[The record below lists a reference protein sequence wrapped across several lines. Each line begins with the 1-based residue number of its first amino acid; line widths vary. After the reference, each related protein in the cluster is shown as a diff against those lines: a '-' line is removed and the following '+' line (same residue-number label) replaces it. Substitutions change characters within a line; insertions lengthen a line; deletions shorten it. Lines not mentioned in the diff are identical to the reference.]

1 MDSEAPR
8 ARRLLDYLDDY
19 QEHTANIAREVLN
32 AELGKLHLQRAHN
45 IKQEIKLIVERE
57 AQRVRDPEP
66 ADEA

>member
-1 MDSEAPR
+1 MKTPR

-19 QEHTANIAREVLN
+19 PDAVANVARAVLN

-57 AQRVRDPEP
+57 VQSLRRREES
-66 ADEA
+66 DEA